1 MRGLIVTGIGTDVG
15 KTYVATVLAAGL
27 GWPYWKP
34 VQTGAPPDRETVAR
48 YGVVSWPERY
58 HLPLPAA
65 PLVAAQKAG
74 LSLSWEVLSAPP
86 PAAPLVIEG
95 AGGLFVPLTESHFMI
110 DLFAE
115 WALPL
120 VLVVRPYL
128 GAMNHTW
135 LSLEAIQRRGLPFL
149 GIVLNGTTGD
159 VSEGYFRRAFPLLG
173 EMPWG
178 PLNDP
183 ARVFV
188 ESGLAAALQAHLSL
202 PSSSSSSMRGGSKS

>member
-15 KTYVATVLAAGL
+15 KTHVATVLAVGL

-34 VQTGAPPDRETVAR
+34 VQTGSPPDREAVAR
-48 YGVVSWPERY
+48 YGVFTWPERY
-58 HLPLPAA
+58 HLSLPAA
-65 PLVAAQKAG
+65 PLVAAQEAG
-74 LSLSWEVLSAPP
+74 LTLSWEVLSAPP
-86 PAAPLVIEG
+86 PAEPLVIEG
-95 AGGLFVPLTESHFMI
+95 AGGLFVPLTEERFLI
-110 DLFAE
+110 DLFAA

-135 LSLEAIQRRGLPFL
+135 LSIEAIQRRGLPFL

-159 VSEGYFRRAFPLLG
+159 VSERYFRRAFPLLG
-173 EMPWG
+173 EIPWG
-178 PLNDP
+178 PLQDP

-188 ESGLAAALQAHLSL
+188 ESGLAAALQAHG
-202 PSSSSSSMRGGSKS
+202 SSSSSMRGGSKS